1 MNSSVQIRRS
11 FGIFFINIAIAVA
24 SGSLLSEIAFKN
36 NLPLYYYLLIWI
48 GVFGAVFGLQF
59 RRFKE
64 IFSAIRQRMK
74 NSTKWP
80 SHIKAINGV
89 CWALPFVLI
98 IPYHEFAQYLILV
111 GIGLGNTSTFIFM
124 KRVSGFD
131 NKEQLLVGLV
141 ALALILPAVL
151 IDASIFPESQDIAV
165 LLSRIFIAASY
176 FVGGIYALLVARNRQ
191 DKNYGHQTTLDS

>member
-48 GVFGAVFGLQF
+48 GVFGAV
-59 RRFKE
+59 
-64 IFSAIRQRMK
+64 
-74 NSTKWP
+74 
-80 SHIKAINGV
+80 
-89 CWALPFVLI
+89 
-98 IPYHEFAQYLILV
+98 FAQYLILV